1 MGYPFRRQRPILQ
14 YIVDFWCKNL
24 NLIIEV
30 DGASHDRDGASERD
44 AVRQKKLEEL
54 GFKVIRFRDE
64 EVLEDSDGVVS
75 RIGETIREI
84 ERVGGVVIP
93 LKDRRKP

>member
-1 MGYPFRRQRPILQ
+1 
-14 YIVDFWCKNL
+14 
-24 NLIIEV
+24 
-30 DGASHDRDGASERD
+30 
-44 AVRQKKLEEL
+44 LEGL

-64 EVLEDSDGVVS
+64 EVLEDLDGVVS

-93 LKDRRKP
+93 LKDRRRK